1 MTPPIDMVPVRNYRN
16 VTSCQKDGTAM
27 SRLAKVIRNH
37 REINRNER
45 ALNRV
50 LDSASPAMRDEIL
63 VLVQRQNLMR

>member
-1 MTPPIDMVPVRNYRN
+1 
-16 VTSCQKDGTAM
+16 M

-37 REINRNER
+37 REINRNKR

-63 VLVQRQNLMR
+63 ILAQHQSTTR

>member
-1 MTPPIDMVPVRNYRN
+1 
-16 VTSCQKDGTAM
+16 M

-37 REINRNER
+37 REISRNER

-63 VLVQRQNLMR
+63 IIAQRQHMMR